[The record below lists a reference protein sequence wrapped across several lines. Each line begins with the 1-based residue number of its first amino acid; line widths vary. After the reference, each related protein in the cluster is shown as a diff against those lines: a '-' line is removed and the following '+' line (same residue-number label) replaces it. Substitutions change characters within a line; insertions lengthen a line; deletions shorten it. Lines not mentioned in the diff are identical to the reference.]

1 MVLLKLMLFRLNL
14 FLWLHLIPRKFHFQF
29 QSNPDDK
36 YQPAPFHRKWKIPVS
51 ILFFCFGG
59 YRELGNG
66 MFCQN
71 ANDFWCWV
79 KKDKV
84 WYFSG
89 EDLEGKLCP
98 LGVSLGNVESFT
110 KWISN
115 WPTLLS
121 VITSSCKFRL
131 FNQSLGLKGARQ
143 ILFCKWTSK
152 CSRLIVWERWGWKEP
167 NLQNPLLAAPCHFLA
182 SCKTVIAR
190 ILVFR
195 QRQVQHQSWWQ
206 NWPILCAL
214 PLCF

>member
-1 MVLLKLMLFRLNL
+1 MTSIHSFCVVFLHIKSFSVLLKLMLFRLNL

-121 VITSSCKFRL
+121 VITSSCKFWL
-131 FNQSLGLKGARQ
+131 FNQSLGLKGASQ

-152 CSRLIVWERWGWKEP
+152 CSSLIVCGKSGVEKS
-167 NLQNPLLAAPCHFLA
+167 QICKIPC
-182 SCKTVIAR
+182 
-190 ILVFR
+190 
-195 QRQVQHQSWWQ
+195 W
-206 NWPILCAL
+206 L
-214 PLCF
+214 PPAIS

>member
-1 MVLLKLMLFRLNL
+1 MLFRLIL

-36 YQPAPFHRKWKIPVS
+36 YQPAPFHRNGKYQSVFC
-51 ILFFCFGG
+51 FFCFGR

-131 FNQSLGLKGARQ
+131 FNQSLGLKGAHQ
-143 ILFCKWTSK
+143 IQFCKWASK
-152 CSRLIVWERWGWKEP
+152 CSRLIVCGTGGVEKS
-167 NLQNPLLAAPCHFLA
+167 QI
-182 SCKTVIAR
+182 CKTR
-190 ILVFR
+190 CWL
-195 QRQVQHQSWWQ
+195 
-206 NWPILCAL
+206 L
-214 PLCF
+214 PAIS